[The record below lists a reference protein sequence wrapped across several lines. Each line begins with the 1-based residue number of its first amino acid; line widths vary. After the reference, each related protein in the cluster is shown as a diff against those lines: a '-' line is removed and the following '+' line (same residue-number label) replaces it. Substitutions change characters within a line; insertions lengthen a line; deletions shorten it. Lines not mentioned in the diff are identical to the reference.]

1 MATWL
6 QQDVEEARAIAESIR
21 ATAVRRRVPL
31 QQRITIRLSESDA
44 FRENL
49 SSTWRALPIRQLSQI
64 LGLDEHRPFLW
75 RLEHKLMQALVLDQF
90 CPGHVPLTLGLGR
103 YRAGIPKEELRSAL
117 HREFTEWGF
126 YLKPSM
132 GDSSG
137 ERKVVDE
144 SHIILKDIELGKI
157 ELGNPAGITDEAWLL
172 QKRLPIRDEYRVH
185 TIEDRVIHNLTY
197 NRYGRGDIPR
207 ERGAPNAYV
216 QDVLDRLPN
225 ALVGGSL
232 LGWDVAWLGDRFAIV
247 EVNFCGFH
255 PVHRRGYQC
264 SGYFQDVEWGAS
276 MIARLL
282 RFLEREDGIRID
294 VEADD
299 PQHPGWWFYNKLS
312 KWMPLLRA
320 EGK

>member
-1 MATWL
+1 MVTWMP
-6 QQDVEEARAIAESIR
+6 QDVEEAGVIAESIR
-21 ATAVRRRVPL
+21 ATDVRRRVPS
-31 QQRITIRLSESDA
+31 QDRITIRLSESGP

-49 SSTWRALPIRQLSQI
+49 SSTWRALPIRQLSH
-64 LGLDEHRPFLW
+64 LMGLDEHRPFVW
-75 RLEHKLMQALVLDQF
+75 RLEHKLMQALVLNHF
-90 CPGHVPLTLGLGR
+90 CPGHAPMTQGLGR
-103 YRAGIPKEELRSAL
+103 YRADIAKTELRSTL

-144 SHIILKDIELGKI
+144 SHIILRDIESGKI
-157 ELGNPAGITDEAWLL
+157 ELDTPAGITDEAWVL
-172 QKRLPIRDEYRVH
+172 QKRLPIRNEYRVH
-185 TIEDRVIHNLTY
+185 TIEDRVIFNLTY
-197 NRYGRGDIPR
+197 DRYGRGDIPR

-216 QDVLDRLPN
+216 QGVLDRLPN
-225 ALVGGSL
+225 AFVGGSL
-232 LGWDVAWLGDRFAIV
+232 LGWDVAWLGDRFVIV

-264 SGYFQDVEWGAS
+264 SGYYQDWEWGAS

-299 PQHPGWWFYNKLS
+299 PQHPWWWFYNKLS